1 MNNTDN
7 SEMTV
12 EKLYN
17 LLRNVVDAGYG
28 NLPVRIQ
35 EDALHDDSI
44 TFYYYG
50 DDKRMEIKGTLYNHP
65 QYEKLNRFKEDVEK
79 AWEELMT

>member
-35 EDALHDDSI
+35 EDARKNDCIRQRPVL
-44 TFYYYG
+44 
-50 DDKRMEIKGTLYNHP
+50 E
-65 QYEKLNRFKEDVEK
+65 
-79 AWEELMT
+79 